1 MPPPDYERLRE
12 RLAGVPDPLCAVCRK
27 PFRRLTSR
35 NKSQVT
41 CSPHCSFVYARCR
54 NYFNPEAHD
63 LHMLRNARN
72 ILAHPEKHRPST
84 VQRAEAILKGEASVK
99 RVVRKNSEIY
109 LLLESVGRLDVL
121 PPAEQENS
129 DPIPPGERLR

>member
-12 RLAGVPDPLCAVCRK
+12 RLAGVPDPVCAVCRK
-27 PFRRLTSR
+27 PFRREPR
-35 NKSQVT
+35 KKAQMT
-41 CSPHCSFVYARCR
+41 CSPHCSMVYARCR

-63 LHMLRNARN
+63 LHMLRDARN

-84 VQRAEAILKGEASVK
+84 VTRAKAILDGEASPK

-129 DPIPPGERLR
+129 DPIPPAERLR